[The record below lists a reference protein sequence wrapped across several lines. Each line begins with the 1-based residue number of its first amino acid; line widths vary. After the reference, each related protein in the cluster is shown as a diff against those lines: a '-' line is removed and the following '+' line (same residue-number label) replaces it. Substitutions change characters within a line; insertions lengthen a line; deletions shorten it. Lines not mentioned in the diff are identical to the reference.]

1 MNVVEPILFQAK
13 HDPPAPAMCAP
24 GTAMGVVSYARL
36 ARFIHNVGRRAI
48 SAGISPGDVVILQ
61 VKDHIF
67 HTSLALGLM
76 YIGVATV
83 SLSGALPG
91 HLPCDFII
99 TDTPRSYANGKNAKI
114 LAADFAWIS
123 GDGIPVDERH
133 VYRGA
138 GNDICRIALTSGSI
152 GEPKVVG
159 FTHNNQL
166 ARLARYNHLFGRI
179 FPECSRFFS
188 DYGFGS
194 SGGFRHILY
203 VLSRGGTMFF
213 PGASPMDTLQTFE
226 LCKVPGLIASPGGLS
241 GFLKFYDANPAFR
254 SGFEVIIAAG
264 SPLHSSLSERVRARL
279 CSNLISYYGTT
290 ETSTVSSA
298 LAHALTG
305 RVGAVGHVAPD
316 VSVRIVDEAGAP
328 LPSGHEGVVLV
339 RTPVSVTGYLDTSG
353 QSETV
358 FRDGHFDTG
367 DIGYLTQDRMLVI
380 TGRKKE
386 VLNLGGDKV
395 SPQLI
400 EDAVAA
406 FRGIREV
413 GAFSM
418 ANDVGVEE
426 VWSFIVHG
434 DALDT
439 DALHKHCRERLSQ
452 THVPVRFIS
461 VPSLPRN
468 ANGKLQRQ
476 RLPAMA
482 QELRGAG
489 Q

>member
-226 LCKVPGLIASPGGLS
+226 LCKVQGLIASPGGLS

-305 RVGAVGHVAPD
+305 IVGAVGHVAPD

-400 EDAVAA
+400 ENAVAA
-406 FRGIREV
+406 FKGIREV
-413 GAFSM
+413 GALSM
-418 ANDVGVEE
+418 PNDMGVEE

>member
-67 HTSLALGLM
+67 HTSLTLGLM

-226 LCKVPGLIASPGGLS
+226 LCKVQGLIASPGGLS

-305 RVGAVGHVAPD
+305 IVGAVGHVAPD
-316 VSVRIVDEAGAP
+316 VSVRIIDEAGAP

>member
-226 LCKVPGLIASPGGLS
+226 LCKVQGLIASPGGLS

-305 RVGAVGHVAPD
+305 IVGAVGHVAPD

-339 RTPVSVTGYLDTSG
+339 RTPVSVTGVLTS
-353 QSETV
+353 T
-358 FRDGHFDTG
+358 T
-367 DIGYLTQDRMLVI
+367 
-380 TGRKKE
+380 
-386 VLNLGGDKV
+386 
-395 SPQLI
+395 
-400 EDAVAA
+400 
-406 FRGIREV
+406 
-413 GAFSM
+413 
-418 ANDVGVEE
+418 
-426 VWSFIVHG
+426 
-434 DALDT
+434 
-439 DALHKHCRERLSQ
+439 
-452 THVPVRFIS
+452 
-461 VPSLPRN
+461 PS
-468 ANGKLQRQ
+468 
-476 RLPAMA
+476 
-482 QELRGAG
+482 
-489 Q
+489 

>member
-1 MNVVEPILFQAK
+1 MLTVFQRLRVRLERRL
-13 HDPPAPAMCAP
+13 PAYPLRAV
-24 GTAMGVVSYARL
+24 TRRHHVFSRRL
-36 ARFIHNVGRRAI
+36 ADGYIADIRALQGAGADRFAGWSQRFSEILRRQSCI
-48 SAGISPGDVVILQ
+48 S
-61 VKDHIF
+61 
-67 HTSLALGLM
+67 LGLRGH
-76 YIGVATV
+76 YRRRKSVAQ
-83 SLSGALPG
+83 
-91 HLPCDFII
+91 
-99 TDTPRSYANGKNAKI
+99 
-114 LAADFAWIS
+114 
-123 GDGIPVDERH
+123 
-133 VYRGA
+133 
-138 GNDICRIALTSGSI
+138 
-152 GEPKVVG
+152 
-159 FTHNNQL
+159 FT
-166 ARLARYNHLFGRI
+166 
-179 FPECSRFFS
+179 
-188 DYGFGS
+188 
-194 SGGFRHILY
+194 
-203 VLSRGGTMFF
+203 
-213 PGASPMDTLQTFE
+213 
-226 LCKVPGLIASPGGLS
+226 
-241 GFLKFYDANPAFR
+241 
-254 SGFEVIIAAG
+254 
-264 SPLHSSLSERVRARL
+264 VRAGAREAVL
-279 CSNLISYYGTT
+279 QPDLLLRNDRDIDRFVCAGPCSHRYCG
-290 ETSTVSSA
+290 
-298 LAHALTG
+298 G
-305 RVGAVGHVAPD
+305 RWPCRAGCLRT
-316 VSVRIVDEAGAP
+316 RIVDEAGAP

>member
-226 LCKVPGLIASPGGLS
+226 LCKVQGLIASPGGLS

-305 RVGAVGHVAPD
+305 IVGAVGHVAPD

>member
-226 LCKVPGLIASPGGLS
+226 LCKVQGLIASPGGLS

-305 RVGAVGHVAPD
+305 IVGAVGHVAPD

-328 LPSGHEGVVLV
+328 LPFGHEGVVLV

>member
-226 LCKVPGLIASPGGLS
+226 LCKVQGLIASPGGLS

-305 RVGAVGHVAPD
+305 IVGAVGHVAPD

-434 DALDT
+434 EALDKE
-439 DALHKHCRERLSQ
+439 ALHKHCRESLSQ